1 MEVCMIEAYF
11 TRFLDRSFEWISSSG
26 LRIILITVGMVIL
39 YSLLQRVVE
48 RFRRLYEGRFLGPT
62 ELKRADTL
70 TQVIRDVARV
80 AILGVGGMMVL
91 SEVGVDLKP
100 LLAAAG
106 LGGLAIG
113 FGAQSLVKD
122 VISGFFILL
131 EDSVRVGD
139 VVEVAGVGGLV
150 EEVKLRTIVLRD
162 ESGSIH
168 VIPNGNINTVKNMTQ
183 LYSYYVFNIGI
194 AYRENVDEVMAL
206 LKDIAA
212 ELRQDPEFSG
222 DILEPLEMSGVDRF
236 ADSAVIIKCRIK
248 TKPIQQWRIGRE
260 MNRRIKNVFDAKR
273 IEMPFPHH
281 TIYWGM
287 PKDGTPA
294 PLYVASVSA
303 TGPGAT

>member
-1 MEVCMIEAYF
+1 MIETYLS
-11 TRFLDRSFEWISSSG
+11 RFVDRSFEWISSSG
-26 LRIILITVGMVIL
+26 LRIILIMVGML
-39 YSLLQRVVE
+39 LLFFLLQRAVE
-48 RFRRLYEGRFLGPT
+48 RFRRLYEGQFFGPT
-62 ELKRADTL
+62 DLKRADTL
-70 TQVIRDVARV
+70 TQVIRDLARV

-131 EDSVRVGD
+131 EDSIRVGD
-139 VVEVAGVGGLV
+139 VVEIAGVGGLV

-162 ESGSIH
+162 ETGSIH
-168 VIPNGNINTVKNMTQ
+168 VIPNGTINTVKNMTQ
-183 LYSYYVFNIGI
+183 LYSYYVFNIGV

-206 LKDIAA
+206 LKAIA
-212 ELRQDPEFSG
+212 EGLREDPEFAG
-222 DILEPLEMSGVDRF
+222 DILEPLEMSGVDQF

-260 MNRRIKNVFDAKR
+260 MNRRIKNTFDAKN
-273 IEMPFPHH
+273 IEMPFPHQ
-281 TIYWGM
+281 TIHWGT
-287 PKDGTPA
+287 PKDGTPP
-294 PLYVASVSA
+294 PLYVASGSSNPSA
-303 TGPGAT
+303 AR

>member
-1 MEVCMIEAYF
+1 MIETYF
-11 TRFLDRSFEWISSSG
+11 NRFVDRSFEWISSSG
-26 LRIILITVGMVIL
+26 LRIILITVGML
-39 YSLLQRVVE
+39 LLFLLLQRLVE
-48 RFRRLYEGRFLGPT
+48 RFRRLCEGRLFGPM

-70 TQVIRDVARV
+70 TKVVRDLARV
-80 AILGVGGMMVL
+80 VILGVGGMMVL

-131 EDSVRVGD
+131 EDSIRVGD
-139 VVEVAGVGGLV
+139 VVEIAGVGGLV
-150 EEVKLRTIVLRD
+150 EQVKLRTVVLRD
-162 ESGSIH
+162 ETGSTH
-168 VIPNGNINTVKNMTQ
+168 VIPNGTINTVKNMTQ

-206 LKDIAA
+206 LKDIAE
-212 ELRQDPEFSG
+212 ELRQDAEFAG
-222 DILEPLEMSGVDRF
+222 DILEPLEMSGVDQF

-260 MNRRIKNVFDAKR
+260 MNRRIKNTFDAKG
-273 IEMPFPHH
+273 IEMPFPHQ
-281 TIYWGM
+281 TIYWGA
-287 PKDGTPA
+287 PKAGTPP
-294 PLYVASVSA
+294 PLYVAKVPSNASA
-303 TGPGAT
+303 AR

>member
-1 MEVCMIEAYF
+1 
-11 TRFLDRSFEWISSSG
+11 
-26 LRIILITVGMVIL
+26 
-39 YSLLQRVVE
+39 VE
-48 RFRRLYEGRFLGPT
+48 RFRRLYTGRLSGPT

-80 AILGVGGMMVL
+80 VIFGVGGMMVL

-139 VVEVAGVGGLV
+139 VVEIAGVGGLV

-162 ESGSIH
+162 LSGNVH
-168 VIPNGNINTVKNMTQ
+168 VVPNGQIDKVKNMTQ
-183 LYSYYVFNIGI
+183 LYSYYVFDIGV
-194 AYRENVDEVMAL
+194 AYRENVDEVMEV
-206 LKDIAA
+206 LKEIA
-212 ELRQDPEFSG
+212 EDLRADPQFG
-222 DILEPLEMSGVDRF
+222 VDILEPLEMLGVDQF
-236 ADSAVIIKCRIK
+236 ADSAVIIKCRVK

-260 MNRRIKNVFDAKR
+260 MNRRIKNTFDVKG

-281 TIYWGM
+281 TIYWGA
-287 PKDGTPA
+287 PKDGTPP
-294 PLYVASVSA
+294 PLYVAGIQQDPAQGLS
-303 TGPGAT
+303 

>member
-1 MEVCMIEAYF
+1 MSETYF
-11 TRFLDRSFEWISSSG
+11 SRFIDRSFEWISSSG
-26 LRIILITVGMVIL
+26 LRILLITVGML
-39 YSLLQRVVE
+39 LLFSLLHRVVE
-48 RFRRLYEGRFLGPT
+48 RFRRLYEGRLFGPT

-70 TQVIRDVARV
+70 TQVIRDLARV
-80 AILGVGGMMVL
+80 GILGVGGMMVL

-139 VVEVAGVGGLV
+139 VVEIAGVGGLV

-168 VIPNGNINTVKNMTQ
+168 VIPNGNINTVKNMTK
-183 LYSYYVFNIGI
+183 LYSYYVFNIGV

-206 LKDIAA
+206 LKGIAE
-212 ELRQDPEFSG
+212 ELRQDTEFAG
-222 DILEPLEMSGVDRF
+222 DILEPLEMWGVDRF
-236 ADSAVIIKCRIK
+236 ADSAVIIKCRIR

-260 MNRRIKNVFDAKR
+260 MNRRIKKTFDAKG
-273 IEMPFPHH
+273 IEMPFPHR
-281 TIYWGM
+281 TIYWGA
-287 PKDGTPA
+287 PKDGTPP
-294 PLYVASVSA
+294 PLYGAGVPSNPSA
-303 TGPGAT
+303 VR